1 MSGWIYVQEVKSGKT
16 VIRVI
21 RADQVQQVLVE
32 AKQIGGKAM
41 RRWSLVLASGAP
53 YALPDD
59 ATVLIHQTDP
69 QFLALLE
76 NIAKVL
82 QV

>member
-1 MSGWIYVQEVKSGKT
+1 MSGWIYVQEDKQGKSL
-16 VIRVI
+16 VRAIRV
-21 RADQVQQVLVE
+21 ADVQQLLVE
-32 AKQIGGKAM
+32 AKQIGGKDT
-41 RRWSLVLASGAP
+41 RRWSVTLASGVV

-59 ATVLIHQTDP
+59 ATVLTRETDP
-69 QFLALLE
+69 EFLLLLE